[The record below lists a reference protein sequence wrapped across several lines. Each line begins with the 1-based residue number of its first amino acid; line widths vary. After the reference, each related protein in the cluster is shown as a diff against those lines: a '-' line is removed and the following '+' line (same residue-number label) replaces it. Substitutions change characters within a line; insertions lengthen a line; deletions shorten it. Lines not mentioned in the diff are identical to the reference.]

1 MLSDLVKA
9 ARSYRRYDP
18 SKPLDTETIKAFVDT
33 ARLTPSAGNLQRL
46 RYLAVTDK
54 SEVLTLTK
62 EVKWAGYLSDWDGPA
77 ENEAPTAYLLLLS
90 PEKTGVSQIDVG
102 IAAETI
108 LLAATEKGYGGCMI
122 LNFPREE
129 LTKRYNLAGRYK
141 IELVISLGVPAEK
154 VELEYVKDDNIR
166 YYRDEYDVHRVPK
179 RALSEVFFTPDDL
192 TD

>member
-1 MLSDLVKA
+1 MLLDLVKR

-18 SKPLDTETIKAFVDT
+18 TKPLSKDDLKAFVEA

-46 RYLAVTDK
+46 RYLAVTEK

-77 ENEAPTAYLLLLS
+77 DSEAPAAYLILLS
-90 PEKTGVSQIDVG
+90 PESTGVSQIDVG

-108 LLAATEKGYGGCMI
+108 LLAAAEAGVGGCMI
-122 LNFPREE
+122 LNFPREA
-129 LTKRYNLAGRYK
+129 LTERYKLASNYK

-154 VELEYVKDDNIR
+154 VEIETMKEDNVR
-166 YYRDEYDVHRVPK
+166 YYRDENDVHHVPK
-179 RALSEVFFTPDDL
+179 RALSEVFLTPEDI
-192 TD
+192 

>member
-1 MLSDLVKA
+1 MLLDLVKR

-18 SKPLDTETIKAFVDT
+18 TKPLSKDDLKAFVEA

-46 RYLAVTDK
+46 LYLAKKKK

-77 ENEAPTAYLLLLS
+77 DSEAPAAYLILLS
-90 PEKTGVSQIDVG
+90 PESTGVSQIDVG

-108 LLAATEKGYGGCMI
+108 LLAAAEAGVGGCMI
-122 LNFPREE
+122 LNFPREA
-129 LTKRYNLAGRYK
+129 LTERYKLVSNYK

-154 VELEYVKDDNIR
+154 VEIETMKEGNVR
-166 YYRDEYDVHRVPK
+166 YYRDENDMHHVPK
-179 RALSEVFFTPDDL
+179 RALSEVFLTPEDI
-192 TD
+192 

>member
-1 MLSDLVKA
+1 MLLDLVKR

-18 SKPLDTETIKAFVDT
+18 TKPLYKDDLKAFVEA

-46 RYLAVTDK
+46 RYLAVTEK

-77 ENEAPTAYLLLLS
+77 DSEAPAAYLILLS
-90 PEKTGVSQIDVG
+90 PESTGVSQIDVG

-108 LLAATEKGYGGCMI
+108 LLAAAEAGVGGCMI
-122 LNFPREE
+122 LNFPREA
-129 LTKRYNLAGRYK
+129 LTERYKLASNYK

-154 VELEYVKDDNIR
+154 VEIEMMKEGNVR
-166 YYRDEYDVHRVPK
+166 YYRDENDVHHVPK
-179 RALSEVFFTPDDL
+179 RARSEIFLTPEDI
-192 TD
+192 

>member
-1 MLSDLVKA
+1 MLLDLVKR

-18 SKPLDTETIKAFVDT
+18 TKPLSKDDLKAFVEA

-46 RYLAVTDK
+46 RYLAVTEK

-77 ENEAPTAYLLLLS
+77 DSEAPSAYLILLS
-90 PEKTGVSQIDVG
+90 PESTGVSQIDVG

-108 LLAATEKGYGGCMI
+108 LLAAAEAGVGGCMI
-122 LNFPREE
+122 LNFPREA
-129 LTKRYNLAGRYK
+129 LTERYKLVSNYK

-154 VELEYVKDDNIR
+154 VEIETMKEGNVR
-166 YYRDEYDVHRVPK
+166 YYRDENDVHHVPK
-179 RALSEVFFTPDDL
+179 RALSEVFLTPEDI
-192 TD
+192 

>member
-1 MLSDLVKA
+1 MLLDLVKR

-18 SKPLDTETIKAFVDT
+18 TKPLSKDDLKAFVEA

-46 RYLAVTDK
+46 RYLAVTEK

-77 ENEAPTAYLLLLS
+77 DSEAPAAYLILLS
-90 PEKTGVSQIDVG
+90 PESTGVSQIDVG

-108 LLAATEKGYGGCMI
+108 LLVAAEAGVGGCMI
-122 LNFPREE
+122 LNFPREA
-129 LTKRYNLAGRYK
+129 LTERYKLASNYK

-154 VELEYVKDDNIR
+154 VEIETMKEDNVR
-166 YYRDEYDVHRVPK
+166 YYRDENDVHHVPK
-179 RALSEVFFTPDDL
+179 RALSEVFLTPEDI
-192 TD
+192 

>member
-1 MLSDLVKA
+1 MLLDLVKR

-18 SKPLDTETIKAFVDT
+18 TKPLSKDDLKAFVEA

-46 RYLAVTDK
+46 RYLAVTEK

-77 ENEAPTAYLLLLS
+77 DFEAPSAYLILLS
-90 PEKTGVSQIDVG
+90 PESTGVSQIDVG

-108 LLAATEKGYGGCMI
+108 LLAAAEAGVGGCMI
-122 LNFPREE
+122 LNFPREA
-129 LTKRYNLAGRYK
+129 LTERYKLVSNYK

-154 VELEYVKDDNIR
+154 VEIETMKEDNVR
-166 YYRDEYDVHRVPK
+166 YYRDENDVHHVPK
-179 RALSEVFFTPDDL
+179 RALSEVFLTPEDI
-192 TD
+192 

>member
-1 MLSDLVKA
+1 MLLDLVKR

-18 SKPLDTETIKAFVDT
+18 TKPLSKDDLKAFVEA

-46 RYLAVTDK
+46 RYLAVTEK

-77 ENEAPTAYLLLLS
+77 DGEAPAAYLILLS
-90 PEKTGVSQIDVG
+90 PESTGVSQIDVG

-108 LLAATEKGYGGCMI
+108 LLAAAEAGVGGCMI
-122 LNFPREE
+122 LNFPREA
-129 LTKRYNLAGRYK
+129 LTERYKLASNYK

-154 VELEYVKDDNIR
+154 VEIETMKEGNVR
-166 YYRDEYDVHRVPK
+166 YYRDENDVHHVPK
-179 RALSEVFFTPDDL
+179 RALSEVFLTPEDI
-192 TD
+192 

>member
-1 MLSDLVKA
+1 MLLDLVKK

-18 SKPLDTETIKAFVDT
+18 TKPVSCDTLKELVEM

-54 SEVLTLTK
+54 SEVLALT
-62 EVKWAGYLSDWDGPA
+62 EGVKWAGYLTDWDGPGESA
-77 ENEAPTAYLLLLS
+77 APTAYLILLS
-90 PEKTGVSQIDVG
+90 PESTGVSQIDVG

-108 LLAATEKGYGGCMI
+108 LLAAAEKGVGGCMI

-129 LTKRYNLAGRYK
+129 LTERYKLTGKYK

-154 VELEYVKDDNIR
+154 VELEEMKDGNVR
-166 YYRDEYDVHRVPK
+166 YYRDEKDVHHVPK
-179 RALSEVFFTPDDL
+179 RPLAEVFFTPNRL
-192 TD
+192 

>member
-1 MLSDLVKA
+1 MLLNLVKR

-18 SKPLDTETIKAFVDT
+18 TKPLSKDDLKAFVEA

-46 RYLAVTDK
+46 RYLAVTEK

-77 ENEAPTAYLLLLS
+77 DSEAPAAYLILLS
-90 PEKTGVSQIDVG
+90 PESTGVSQIDVG

-108 LLAATEKGYGGCMI
+108 LLAAAEAGVGGCMI
-122 LNFPREE
+122 LNFPREA
-129 LTKRYNLAGRYK
+129 LTERYKLVSNYK

-154 VELEYVKDDNIR
+154 VEIETMKEGNVR
-166 YYRDEYDVHRVPK
+166 YYRDENDVHHVPK
-179 RALSEVFFTPDDL
+179 RALSEVFLTPEDI
-192 TD
+192 

>member
-1 MLSDLVKA
+1 MLLNLVKR

-18 SKPLDTETIKAFVDT
+18 TKPLSKDDLKAFVEA

-46 RYLAVTDK
+46 RYLAVTEK

-77 ENEAPTAYLLLLS
+77 DSEAPAAYLILLS
-90 PEKTGVSQIDVG
+90 PESTGVSQIDVG

-108 LLAATEKGYGGCMI
+108 LLAAAEAGVGGCMI
-122 LNFPREE
+122 LNFPREA
-129 LTKRYNLAGRYK
+129 LTERYKLVSNYK

-154 VELEYVKDDNIR
+154 VEIETMKEDNVR
-166 YYRDEYDVHRVPK
+166 YYRDENDVHHVPK
-179 RALSEVFFTPDDL
+179 RALSEVFLTPEDI
-192 TD
+192 